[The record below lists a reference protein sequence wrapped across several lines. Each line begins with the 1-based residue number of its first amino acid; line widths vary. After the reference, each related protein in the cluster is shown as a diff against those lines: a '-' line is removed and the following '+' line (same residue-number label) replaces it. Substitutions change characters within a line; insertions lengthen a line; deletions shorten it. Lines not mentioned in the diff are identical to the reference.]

1 MFTPP
6 CIRQEAIITQ
16 LLSQTVPDLHPDLVA
31 AEALA
36 QATKIADD
44 CAAIA
49 DQIDRI
55 GAYPSQEFEW
65 IAKSGLLAV
74 PLGKAWGG
82 MAEAGSLPLLQ
93 LLKHLGRGNLSV
105 GRIYEGHI
113 NALQLIQTFGSED
126 QITRYASDASDHQ
139 RLFAV
144 WNTEAADGVQI
155 LPLGNGRY
163 QLQGAK
169 TFASGAGQVKRPL
182 ITGRLPDG
190 GWQMMIVPMEQIQ
203 VEIDPTWWQPSGMRA
218 SASYRINFSGV
229 ELTTEDLIGRPN
241 DYRRQPWFSGGAI
254 RFAAVQ
260 LGGAEA
266 LLNATRAHL
275 QTLKRTED
283 PYQQARLG
291 EMAIAVESG
300 SLWLRGAAMIAD
312 DWLTASEDAPQL
324 QEQANQI
331 VAHANM
337 TRSAIEQICLQ
348 VIQLA
353 ERSVGA
359 RGLLPPNPIERIIRD
374 LTLYLRQ
381 PAPDAALAN
390 VGAYVLNSTAPVH
403 TLWDANGCG

>member
-1 MFTPP
+1 
-6 CIRQEAIITQ
+6 
-16 LLSQTVPDLHPDLVA
+16 
-31 AEALA
+31 
-36 QATKIADD
+36 
-44 CAAIA
+44 
-49 DQIDRI
+49 
-55 GAYPSQEFEW
+55 
-65 IAKSGLLAV
+65 
-74 PLGKAWGG
+74 

-113 NALQLIQTFGSED
+113 NALQLIQTFGTET
-126 QITRYASDASDHQ
+126 QMARYASDASDDQ

-169 TFASGAGQVKRPL
+169 TFASGAGQVERPL

-190 GWQMMIVPMEQIQ
+190 GWQMIIVPMEQVQ

-218 SASYRINFSGV
+218 SASYRIDFSGV
-229 ELTTEDLIGRPN
+229 ELTTEDLIGGPN

-266 LLNATRAHL
+266 LLNATRSHL
-275 QTLKRTED
+275 QTLHRTED
-283 PYQQARLG
+283 PHQQVRLG
-291 EMAIAVESG
+291 EMAIAIESG
-300 SLWLRGAAMIAD
+300 SLWLGGAASIAD
-312 DWLTASEDAPQL
+312 HWLRAAEDSPQL
-324 QEQANQI
+324 QEQAPRF
-331 VAHANM
+331 VAQANM

-348 VIQLA
+348 VIQLT

-390 VGAYVLNSTAPVH
+390 VGAYVLNSTVPVH
-403 TLWDANGCG
+403 ALWDANG